1 MKRFCS
7 KLVMS
12 IWGKIIGGATGFAF
26 GGPIGALVGGI
37 AGHAVD
43 KIHPKSKL
51 PEEKALKQIGFT
63 IGVVVLSAKMAKA
76 DGKVTKE
83 EIIAF
88 RKKVDVPIDEIKNVG
103 RLWDQAKQT
112 IDGFEIYA
120 KQIADLLGKKSPVL
134 EELLNLL
141 LFIAKA
147 DGIISPEEIS
157 YLRKV
162 SIIFGFLENDFDRIY
177 SSNMGNYINPYQ
189 VLGVSEHT
197 PIKKIKSRWKILA
210 INHHPDR
217 LIAKGMPEDFIE
229 KSTSRLQEINNAWDI
244 IQKEK
249 IR

>member
-1 MKRFCS
+1 
-7 KLVMS
+7 MS
-12 IWGKIIGGATGFAF
+12 IWGKIIGSATGFAF

-43 KIHPKSKL
+43 KIHPKDRL
-51 PEEKALKQIGFT
+51 PKEKALKQIGFT
-63 IGVVVLSAKMAKA
+63 IGVIVLSAKMAKA

-88 RKKVDVPIDEIKNVG
+88 RKKVNIPINEIKNVG
-103 RLWDQAKQT
+103 RLWDQARQT

-120 KQIADLLGKKSPVL
+120 QQIANLLGKKSPVL

-157 YLRKV
+157 YLKKV
-162 SIIFGFLENDFDRIY
+162 SIIFGFLENDFERIY
-177 SSNMGNYINPYQ
+177 SSNMGNHMNPFQ
-189 VLGVSEHT
+189 VLGVSEDT
-197 PIKKIKSRWKILA
+197 PIKNIKNKWKILA

-229 KSTSRLQEINNAWDI
+229 KSTARLQEINNAWDI
-244 IQKEK
+244 IQKK
-249 IR
+249 QLR

>member
-1 MKRFCS
+1 
-7 KLVMS
+7 MS
-12 IWGKIIGGATGFAF
+12 IWGKIIGSASGFAF

-43 KIHPKSKL
+43 KIHPQDRL
-51 PEEKALKQIGFT
+51 PKEKALKQIGFT
-63 IGVVVLSAKMAKA
+63 IGVIVLSAKMAKA

-88 RKKVDVPIDEIKNVG
+88 RKKVNIPINEIKNVG
-103 RLWDQAKQT
+103 RLWDQARQT

-120 KQIADLLGKKSPVL
+120 QQIANLLGKKSPVL

-157 YLRKV
+157 YLKKV
-162 SIIFGFLENDFDRIY
+162 SIIFGFLENDFERIY
-177 SSNMGNYINPYQ
+177 SSNMGNHMNPFQ
-189 VLGVSEHT
+189 VLGVSEDT
-197 PIKKIKSRWKILA
+197 PIKNIKNKWKILA

-229 KSTSRLQEINNAWDI
+229 KSTARLQEINNA
-244 IQKEK
+244 
-249 IR
+249 

>member
-1 MKRFCS
+1 
-7 KLVMS
+7 MS
-12 IWGKIIGGATGFAF
+12 IWGKIIGSATGFAF

-43 KIHPKSKL
+43 KIHPKDRL
-51 PEEKALKQIGFT
+51 PKEKALKQIGFT
-63 IGVVVLSAKMAKA
+63 IGVIVLSAKMAKA

-88 RKKVDVPIDEIKNVG
+88 RKKVNIPINEIKNVG
-103 RLWDQAKQT
+103 RLWDQARQT

-120 KQIADLLGKKSPVL
+120 QQIANLLGKKSPVL

-147 DGIISPEEIS
+147 DGIISPEEIL
-157 YLRKV
+157 YLKKV
-162 SIIFGFLENDFDRIY
+162 SIIFGFLENDFNRIY
-177 SSNMGNYINPYQ
+177 SSNMGNHMDPYQ
-189 VLGVSEHT
+189 VLGVSQGT
-197 PIKKIKSRWKILA
+197 PIKNIKIKWKILA

-229 KSTSRLQEINNAWDI
+229 KSTARLQEINNAWDI
-244 IQKEK
+244 IQKK
-249 IR
+249 K